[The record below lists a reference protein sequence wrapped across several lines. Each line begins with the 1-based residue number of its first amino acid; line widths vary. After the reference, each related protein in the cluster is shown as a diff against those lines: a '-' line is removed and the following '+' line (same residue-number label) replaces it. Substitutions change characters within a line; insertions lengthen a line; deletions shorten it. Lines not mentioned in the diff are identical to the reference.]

1 MATAE
6 YKKDEIKI
14 NYLFE
19 QIKELIGAGR
29 HR

>member
-6 YKKDEIKI
+6 YKKDEIRI
-14 NYLFE
+14 NYLLE
-19 QIKELIGAGR
+19 QIKELIGTGT